1 LVHQSNANV
10 KIVYLPVL
18 KEEVANGTYLSGS
31 GLGLSSQSK
40 QAAAATAF
48 FKYLWSEPVASQMIA
63 GTHLPFTNV
72 KALNSPANASDPIL
86 GPEVQMLSNPNSV
99 SINPFPNM
107 EQAQEALAN
116 EIANYILGKKSAK
129 QALDDAAATWDKLR
143 MQQ

>member
-1 LVHQSNANV
+1 
-10 KIVYLPVL
+10 
-18 KEEVANGTYLSGS
+18 
-31 GLGLSSQSK
+31 
-40 QAAAATAF
+40 
-48 FKYLWSEPVASQMIA
+48 
-63 GTHLPFTNV
+63 
-72 KALNSPANASDPIL
+72 
-86 GPEVQMLSNPNSV
+86 MLSNPNSV